1 MTFRS
6 IRITLVFWFAV
17 ILLGSMVGLGV
28 ILHHK
33 LRATLYKEADAQ
45 LAYWMEQVQ
54 TTVGGVASMELV
66 ERKLRSALPPL
77 AHFGLLDSDRHVR
90 ASSEGLP
97 HIDLPIVD
105 STITRDHHR
114 WMFVARP
121 DNAGWFLVGRSVRDE
136 NHSIRQFLITLLT
149 AGTGVVLLTCIGS
162 YLLVSRAL
170 APTKTISATAQRI
183 AADNLHERIDLERVP
198 SELRSMAA
206 TLNESFERIEAAFS
220 AQVAFT
226 ADASHELRTPL
237 AVIVAH
243 LELAASKV
251 DQPED
256 VAERIRICQESTKR
270 IEAIVKGLLKLA
282 RADSLS
288 EPLRTE
294 KVALSDLVSQQVQAM
309 RPLADARGV
318 TMEFD
323 PGNVTVSGDPEQLRE
338 VISNLMDNAIRYNR
352 PDGTIRVSVAC
363 EGGEAVL
370 RVADTGI
377 GLTTEQLPHVFD
389 RFYRADASRARQD
402 DSTGLGLAITQCIVQ
417 QHGGSIAVHSPKEG
431 GCEFVV
437 RLPLS
442 QRYS

>member
-1 MTFRS
+1 
-6 IRITLVFWFAV
+6 
-17 ILLGSMVGLGV
+17 
-28 ILHHK
+28 
-33 LRATLYKEADAQ
+33 
-45 LAYWMEQVQ
+45 
-54 TTVGGVASMELV
+54 
-66 ERKLRSALPPL
+66 
-77 AHFGLLDSDRHVR
+77 
-90 ASSEGLP
+90 
-97 HIDLPIVD
+97 
-105 STITRDHHR
+105 
-114 WMFVARP
+114 
-121 DNAGWFLVGRSVRDE
+121 
-136 NHSIRQFLITLLT
+136 
-149 AGTGVVLLTCIGS
+149 LTCIGS

-417 QHGGSIAVHSPKEG
+417 QNGGSIAVHSPKEG